1 MKVFL
6 TGGTGFVG
14 REILHQLHTANHGIR
29 LLARNPGSPALQELR
44 ARYNIEAI
52 AGDVTDAQSLLGAV
66 TGCDAVIH
74 LVGIISEVGN
84 QTFEN
89 IHVRGTENVAR
100 AAQTA
105 GIRRYLHMSALGT
118 QPNAP
123 ARYHQSKWAGEQL
136 VRNSGLDWTIFRP
149 SIIYGPGDQ
158 FVNMYLNMA
167 RFSPVLPVI
176 GGHTTK
182 FQPVAVQDVAT
193 SFVKALT
200 EPRAIGRTFD
210 LCGPERFTL
219 EEILQTALVVTGRR
233 RFIVKIPYRLA
244 QMQAALFEF
253 IYPRLLG
260 KAPPLNRDQLLM
272 LQQDNV
278 GDPQDAIE
286 ILGLNPRRFA
296 EGLSAY
302 LAFAKLRRRR

>member
-14 REILHQLHTANHGIR
+14 REILHQLHTANHNIR
-29 LLARNPGSPALQELR
+29 LLARNPGSAALRELR
-44 ARYNIEAI
+44 ARYNVEPV
-52 AGDVTDAQSLLGAV
+52 AGDVTDAQSLSGAL

-89 IHVRGTENVAR
+89 IHVRGTENVVR
-100 AAQTA
+100 AAQTT

-118 QPNAP
+118 QLNAR
-123 ARYHQSKWAGEQL
+123 ARYHQSKWAAEQL

-158 FVNMYLNMA
+158 FVNMYLDMA

-176 GGHTTK
+176 GGHKTK

-193 SFVKALT
+193 CFVKALT

-210 LCGPERFTL
+210 LCGPDTFTL
-219 EEILQTALVVTGRR
+219 EEILRTALAVTGRR
-233 RFIVKIPYRLA
+233 RLIVRIPYALA
-244 QMQAALFEF
+244 RMQAALFEF
-253 IYPRLLG
+253 IYPRMFG

-278 GDPQDAIE
+278 GNPQDAIE
-286 ILGLNPRRFA
+286 ILGLKPRRFA
-296 EGLSAY
+296 EELSAY
-302 LAFAKLRRRR
+302 LSSAKPC